1 MTLYL
6 PFAVLG
12 RLKYNSSLGC
22 GEQSDKGRQAR
33 EITDAQ
39 KTNKQTN
46 IYIYIYPP
54 VIREDFYS
62 ITPNLTSIFT
72 VTLLI

>member
-39 KTNKQTN
+39 KTNKQT
-46 IYIYIYPP
+46 YIYPP